1 MADTNVVELDADNWQ
16 NEVVHSD
23 QPVLVDFWAPG

>member
-1 MADTNVVELDADNWQ
+1 MASARAIEFDADNWQ
-16 NEVVHSD
+16 SEVIHSD

>member
-1 MADTNVVELDADNWQ
+1 MAGDVLEFDADNWQ
-16 NEVVHSD
+16 NEVIHSD